1 MDEPQEHMSQ
11 AEFARHCGV
20 SRAAVSQWKTNNI
33 LRDDAFTKPDKKGKL
48 IVAIALDQVNRFRD
62 IGQSLGNGIAT
73 KTAAQSQP
81 AKEVATTLPLEP
93 TEAPDPKVAEPVP
106 TSSVKS
112 TGEDLPRSETVE
124 DKMKAARLEEQLR
137 RNRMKASEEAVLR
150 GQLMVTGD
158 ARGQMTQVAG
168 LMLQVFEGALP
179 DFSAK
184 LAEQFSVPQ
193 RDVLHLLKAEY
204 LKVRAQGVKKARLTV
219 EKLNKI
225 DEVTVEDDSKK

>member
-1 MDEPQEHMSQ
+1 
-11 AEFARHCGV
+11 
-20 SRAAVSQWKTNNI
+20 
-33 LRDDAFTKPDKKGKL
+33 
-48 IVAIALDQVNRFRD
+48 
-62 IGQSLGNGIAT
+62 
-73 KTAAQSQP
+73 
-81 AKEVATTLPLEP
+81 
-93 TEAPDPKVAEPVP
+93 
-106 TSSVKS
+106 
-112 TGEDLPRSETVE
+112 
-124 DKMKAARLEEQLR
+124 
-137 RNRMKASEEAVLR
+137 
-150 GQLMVTGD
+150 
-158 ARGQMTQVAG
+158 MTQVAG